1 MKTHNI
7 VLLYLN
13 RVLICFFCR
22 QPRGIYLPELTVSI
36 VVQTSL
42 QNLLLLPRRRWNLLR
57 YQLVIDVFYLLRFQ
71 VNLHNIYFVLQVFEL
86 RGGMKMIGGDVASV
100 QKAVQNLVI
109 VFKILLLLFC
119 CLTTCISLFLDV
131 NYRVI
136 LIISMFQESKIIEIE
151 GKQVLTI
158 STTELV
164 AQE

>member
-1 MKTHNI
+1 
-7 VLLYLN
+7 
-13 RVLICFFCR
+13 
-22 QPRGIYLPELTVSI
+22 
-36 VVQTSL
+36 
-42 QNLLLLPRRRWNLLR
+42 
-57 YQLVIDVFYLLRFQ
+57 
-71 VNLHNIYFVLQVFEL
+71 
-86 RGGMKMIGGDVASV
+86 MIGGDVASV

-164 AQE
+164 A

>member
-1 MKTHNI
+1 
-7 VLLYLN
+7 
-13 RVLICFFCR
+13 
-22 QPRGIYLPELTVSI
+22 
-36 VVQTSL
+36 
-42 QNLLLLPRRRWNLLR
+42 
-57 YQLVIDVFYLLRFQ
+57 
-71 VNLHNIYFVLQVFEL
+71 
-86 RGGMKMIGGDVASV
+86 MIGGDVASV

-109 VFKILLLLFC
+109 VFKILLLLIC

-164 AQE
+164 A